1 MSVVVAEVVR
11 GLAARGL
18 TVAAAES
25 LTGGLVCAAL
35 TSVPGSSAVVRGGV
49 VVYATEL
56 KATLA
61 GVPEA
66 VLAAAGPVAASTA
79 AAMASG
85 VRERLGADIGL
96 ATTGVAGPDP
106 QDGHPPGTV
115 HVAVATAGASAGAGA
130 GPAAGGG
137 GVRVRSFAGDSALPG
152 DREAVRAA
160 AVDAVL
166 TLLSEV

>member
-1 MSVVVAEVVR
+1 MSTPDAVVR
-11 GLAARGL
+11 RLIARGL

-56 KATLA
+56 KASLA
-61 GVPEA
+61 GVPVA
-66 VLAAAGPVAASTA
+66 VLSADGPVAASTA
-79 AAMASG
+79 AAMAGG
-85 VRERLGADIGL
+85 VRQRLGADVGL

-115 HVAVATAGASAGAGA
+115 HVAVATAGD
-130 GPAAGGG
+130 
-137 GVRVRSFAGDSALPG
+137 VRVRSFTGDEALPG
-152 DREAVRAA
+152 DREQVRAA
-160 AVDAVL
+160 TVRAVL
-166 TLLSEV
+166 ALLSEV